1 MGAAKISLDSSSLT
15 SLNQSR
21 EQIPNPR
28 HRRRATSGG
37 QSEPAPTSAPM
48 WMWMDGAPMVAPF
61 SSLPYPLANQGGKLK
76 LTFSF
81 FFHSSAQVSFLLL
94 GFRVLGFFSPPLF
107 F

>member
-37 QSEPAPTSAPM
+37 QSEPAPTGAPM

-76 LTFSF
+76 LTFF
-81 FFHSSAQVSFLLL
+81 FFSIPQPRL
-94 GFRVLGFFSPPLF
+94 GFYFWGLGF
-107 F
+107 